1 MARSWKWRGP
11 RRRRRPAE
19 AGEHRPGQTDPDGR
33 PRAPEDEPQPPLTRL
48 LRAEPTHSR
57 EAGPS
62 VLLRIAQ
69 GRTAV
74 VVTAEQ
80 AEAMAR
86 ELTDAAE
93 KARRLP
99 PQA

>member
-19 AGEHRPGQTDPDGR
+19 AGEHAPGQADPDGPLR
-33 PRAPEDEPQPPLTRL
+33 RTADGAVQPPARL
-48 LRAEPTHSR
+48 LRAEPTYSR

-69 GRTAV
+69 GRSAV

-80 AEAMAR
+80 ADAMAR
-86 ELTDAAE
+86 ELADAAQ
-93 KARRLP
+93 KARHLP

>member
-11 RRRRRPAE
+11 RRRRPAE
-19 AGEHRPGQTDPDGR
+19 AGEHAVRPADPDGQAESSADG
-33 PRAPEDEPQPPLTRL
+33 PGRL
-48 LRAEPTHSR
+48 LRAEPNSSR

-69 GRTAV
+69 GRSAV

-80 AEAMAR
+80 ADAMAR
-86 ELTDAAE
+86 ELADAAE
-93 KARRLP
+93 KARHLP